1 MEASIEMVKDLYTG
15 QFVDRLHDG
24 NSSVHID
31 SDEEVDVTNLTSFG
45 SMWDRIETKWNE
57 MEDWDDTTLMGNII
71 AIQSILVDY
80 EDSRKEGMASIALQS
95 TREFLATEHLMEL
108 TLIETLFYMVFL
120 DGMYS
125 TEHDWRNK

>member
-1 MEASIEMVKDLYTG
+1 MEAGIEMVKDLYTS
-15 QFVDRLHDG
+15 QYIQRLHG
-24 NSSVHID
+24 GSTEVYVD
-31 SDEEVDVTNLTSFG
+31 SDDEIDVTQLTSFD
-45 SMWDRIETKWNE
+45 SMWNRIEIKWNE
-57 MEDWDDTTLMGNII
+57 MEDWDDTTLMGNLI

-80 EDSRKEGMASIALQS
+80 EDSRKEGVPSTALQS

>member
-1 MEASIEMVKDLYTG
+1 MEAGIEMVKDLYTA
-15 QFVDRLHDG
+15 QYIQRLHDG
-24 NSSVHID
+24 NTEVYVD
-31 SDEEVDVTNLTSFG
+31 SDDEIDVTQLTSFD
-45 SMWDRIETKWNE
+45 SMWNRIETKWNE
-57 MEDWDDTTLMGNII
+57 MENWDDTTLMGNLI
-71 AIQSILVDY
+71 AIQSILIDY
-80 EDSRKEGMASIALQS
+80 EDSRKEGVTSTALQS

>member
-1 MEASIEMVKDLYTG
+1 MEAGIEMVKDLYTA
-15 QFVDRLHDG
+15 QYIQRLHDG
-24 NSSVHID
+24 NTEVYVD
-31 SDEEVDVTNLTSFG
+31 SDDEIDVTQLTSFD
-45 SMWDRIETKWNE
+45 SMWNRIETKWNE
-57 MEDWDDTTLMGNII
+57 MEDWDDTTLMGNLI
-71 AIQSILVDY
+71 AIQSILIDY
-80 EDSRKEGMASIALQS
+80 EDSRKEGVTSTALQS

>member
-1 MEASIEMVKDLYTG
+1 
-15 QFVDRLHDG
+15 
-24 NSSVHID
+24 
-31 SDEEVDVTNLTSFG
+31 
-45 SMWDRIETKWNE
+45 

-108 TLIETLFYMVFL
+108 TLMETLFYMVFL
-120 DGMYS
+120 DGMYK
-125 TEHDWRNK
+125 TERDWRNR

>member
-1 MEASIEMVKDLYTG
+1 MEAGIEMVKDLYTA
-15 QFVDRLHDG
+15 QYIQRLHDG
-24 NSSVHID
+24 NTEVYVD
-31 SDEEVDVTNLTSFG
+31 SDDEIDVTQLTSFD
-45 SMWDRIETKWNE
+45 SMWNRIETKWNE
-57 MEDWDDTTLMGNII
+57 MEDWDDTTLMGRLI
-71 AIQSILVDY
+71 AIQSILINY
-80 EDSRKEGMASIALQS
+80 EDSREEGVPSTSLQS

>member
-1 MEASIEMVKDLYTG
+1 MEAGIEMVKDLYTA
-15 QFVDRLHDG
+15 QYIQRLHDG
-24 NSSVHID
+24 NTEVYVD
-31 SDEEVDVTNLTSFG
+31 SDDEIDVTQLTSFD
-45 SMWDRIETKWNE
+45 SMWNRIETKWNE
-57 MEDWDDTTLMGNII
+57 MESWDDTTLMGNLI
-71 AIQSILVDY
+71 AIQSILIDY
-80 EDSRKEGMASIALQS
+80 EDSRKEGVTSTALQS